1 MIDLKYCITWGKR
14 DKKTYIRFHV
24 NNQDDF
30 EKLNDINVKEII
42 ISGLNQKY
50 FEYFCKNIAQKFEII
65 QFRKCNL
72 IKDFT
77 SFELLNKTHFIIID
91 WNNKATKLWN
101 MSNNVQL
108 KGLYFNDLMK
118 VTALDGIEYAP
129 SLTELHIGEGP
140 DVRLFLETLTPLMDC
155 NNLEKIN
162 ITISGIL
169 DGSAVPILKMK
180 SLKEANFKTDLLETE
195 QFAMLAAKL
204 HNVDLSP
211 NKPYK
216 ICGHLAFERNVM
228 VVGKKKPWLKIN
240 SKKLKQYENEWN
252 EYIEKYK

>member
-1 MIDLKYCITWGKR
+1 MKDLEYCIR
-14 DKKTYIRFHV
+14 NKKTHLRFHV

-42 ISGLNQKY
+42 ISGLNQK
-50 FEYFCKNIAQKFEII
+50 FFDYFCKNFAQKFEII
-65 QFRKCNL
+65 QFWKCNL

-108 KGLYFNDLMK
+108 KGLYFNNLMK

-129 SLTELHIGEGP
+129 SLTELHIEQGP
-140 DVRLFLETLTPLMDC
+140 DVKLFLETLTPLMDC
-155 NNLEKIN
+155 NNLKKIN
-162 ITISGIL
+162 IYISGIL

-180 SLKEANFKTDLLETE
+180 SLKEANFMNDLFETE
-195 QFAMLAAKL
+195 QFAMMAAKL
-204 HNVDLSP
+204 HDVVRP

-216 ICGHLAFERNVM
+216 ICDHLDFESKVM

-240 SKKLKQYENEWN
+240 SKKLKQYEDEWN